1 MAQDTMN
8 EPAGSVAQQ
17 FRRNP
22 DSFARMP
29 ADADAEFLHY
39 MVSISGVAATDRVL
53 DVACG
58 PGSCTLAFAARCASA
73 VGLDVSAALIER
85 ARAEAVRRG
94 VANAGFT
101 VGEVERMPFADAAF
115 GAAVCRFSFHHCV
128 RPERVFAE
136 MSRLVRPHGWMVIVD
151 VTAAEDPAKAALHNE
166 LERLCDPTHARTLA
180 ASEFE
185 RMFAAHGFRVA
196 MKIARK
202 ARTTAENWMRFGG
215 APAENA
221 ARLRGM
227 LEDAVE
233 GDRPGL
239 SLMRDAGTI
248 RLIHTS
254 VSFVLERG

>member
-1 MAQDTMN
+1 MN
-8 EPAGSVAQQ
+8 EPAYSVEQQ

-29 ADADAEFLHY
+29 TDADAEFLHY
-39 MVSISGVAATDRVL
+39 MVSISGVAKTDRVL

-58 PGSCTLAFAARCASA
+58 PGSCTLAFAARCGKA
-73 VGLDVSAALIER
+73 VGLDVSGALVER
-85 ARAEAVRRG
+85 ARAEAARRG
-94 VANAGFT
+94 VGNAAFT
-101 VGEVERMPFADAAF
+101 VGEVERMPFAGAVFD
-115 GAAVCRFSFHHCV
+115 AAVCRFSFHHCV
-128 RPERVFAE
+128 HPDRVFAE
-136 MSRLVRPHGWMVIVD
+136 MARVIGRRGWMVIVD
-151 VTAAEDPAKAALHNE
+151 VTAAEDPSKAALHNE

-185 RMFAAHGFRVA
+185 RMFAAYGFRVA

-215 APAENA
+215 APSENV
-221 ARLRGM
+221 ARLRTM
-227 LEDAVE
+227 LDDAVE
-233 GDRPGL
+233 GDRSGL
-239 SLMRDAGTI
+239 SLIRDAGTI

>member
-1 MAQDTMN
+1 MDETAYTV
-8 EPAGSVAQQ
+8 ERQ

-53 DVACG
+53 DVASG
-58 PGSCTLAFAARCASA
+58 PGGCARAFAARCARA
-73 VGLDVSAALIER
+73 VGLDVSAALAAR
-85 ARAEAVRRG
+85 ARAEAVQRG
-94 VANAGFT
+94 VANAAF
-101 VGEVERMPFADAAF
+101 VAGELERMPFADAAF
-115 GAAVCRFSFHHCV
+115 EAAVSRFAFHHCLN
-128 RPERVFAE
+128 PGRVFAE
-136 MSRLVRPHGWMVIVD
+136 MARVVAPRGWMVVVD

-166 LERLCDPTHARTLA
+166 LERLCDPTHGRTLP

-202 ARTTAENWMRFGG
+202 ARTTAENWMRLGG
-215 APAENA
+215 APAENLPK
-221 ARLRGM
+221 LRAM

-239 SLMRDAGTI
+239 SLIRDAGTI

-254 VSFVLERG
+254 TSFVLERG